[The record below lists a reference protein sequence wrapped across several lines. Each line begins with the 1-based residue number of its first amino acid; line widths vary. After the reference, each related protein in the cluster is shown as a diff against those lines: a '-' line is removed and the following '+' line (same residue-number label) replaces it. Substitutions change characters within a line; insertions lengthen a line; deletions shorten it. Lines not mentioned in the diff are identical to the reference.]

1 MRPVDLARP
10 YGLSGQAIRN
20 YEAAGVL
27 PAAERTRS
35 GYRNYTAAHASA
47 LRTFLA
53 LVPAHGH
60 AVARSIMA
68 LVNDGRNDAALV
80 VVDRSHAELLADRQA
95 LDAIEQ
101 ALTALTGARSE
112 RRDQRSS
119 TIAAVA
125 HRLKLRPATLRRWER
140 AGLLRPARD
149 PATGYRVYAPDD
161 VRDAHIVAQL
171 RRSGYLLAQIVP
183 LLDELR
189 NVDSSAPVASALV
202 DRRARLHDRARAM
215 LHAAAELERHLA
227 DTRERHLT

>member
-35 GYRNYTAAHASA
+35 GYRNYTAEHASA

-68 LVNDGRNDAALV
+68 LVNDGRADEALV

-101 ALTALTGARSE
+101 ALTALTGSD

-125 HRLKLRPATLRRWER
+125 HRLELRPATLRRWER
-140 AGLLRPARD
+140 AGLLRPDRD
-149 PATGYRVYAPDD
+149 PATGYRVYGPDD

-189 NVDSSAPVASALV
+189 NANSSASVASALV

-215 LHAAAELERHLA
+215 LHAAAELGRHL
-227 DTRERHLT
+227 DGLT